1 MKSISIEREYARLSA
16 DRQHNLLVLAQD
28 AIRYVDT
35 RFEQHK
41 AEIAANM
48 KKTAALVA
56 EIDRQQLLL
65 ADQLPTEYI
74 CKVINQ

>member
-1 MKSISIEREYARLSA
+1 MRSIAIEREYTRLCA

-28 AIRYVDT
+28 AIRYVDP

-41 AEIAANM
+41 NAIAANM

-65 ADQLPTEYI
+65 ADQLPAEYI

>member
-1 MKSISIEREYARLSA
+1 MKSIAIEKQYQRLTA
-16 DRQHNLLVLAQD
+16 DRQHNLSVLAQD
-28 AIRYVDT
+28 AIRYVDP

-41 AEIAANM
+41 ADIAANM

-74 CKVINQ
+74 CKAINQ